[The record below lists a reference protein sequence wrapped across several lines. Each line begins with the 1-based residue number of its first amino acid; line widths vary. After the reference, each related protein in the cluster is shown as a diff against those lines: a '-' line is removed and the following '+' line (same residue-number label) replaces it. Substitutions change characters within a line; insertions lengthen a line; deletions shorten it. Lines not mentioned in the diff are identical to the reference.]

1 MKYLYDATL
10 DICPICKDSW
20 YTEENEYYRIDCK
33 CGIRTPWFLSKRKA
47 EKEWNKI
54 LYRDNIL
61 TERIE

>member
-1 MKYLYDATL
+1 ML

-20 YTEENEYYRIDCK
+20 YTEEDGYYRIDCK

-54 LYRDNIL
+54 LYRNNMLNDN
-61 TERIE
+61 